1 MTDISARLGS
11 MALRTCVFNAAGPKD
26 VTLDELETIGKSRA
40 SAIVMKSCTLEPRQ
54 GNEEPRYSDVEKGS
68 INSMGLPNLGY
79 REYVKFA
86 DALKKHGKPV
96 IASVSGLC
104 TADNVE
110 IIKSFND
117 SPVDAIELNLSC
129 PNIKGKPQIGYDFA
143 QMDEVLRETTK
154 MCKKPIG
161 VKLPPY
167 FDFVHFE
174 EAARILKKHNPAFIT
189 CINSIGN
196 ALVIDADKESTVI
209 RPKGGFGGLGGA
221 YIKPTA
227 LANARK
233 FYELTGGKIPIV
245 GVGGVFTG
253 RDAFEFILAGATAV
267 QIGTAFMQ
275 EGAGVFERVADEL
288 MLLLKTKG
296 YDSLDDFRGK
306 LKTC

>member
-1 MTDISARLGS
+1 MTDVSARINGLS
-11 MALRTCVFNAAGPKD
+11 LKTCVFNAAGPKD

-40 SAIVMKSCTLEPRQ
+40 SAIVMKSCTKEPRR
-54 GNEEPRYSDVEKGS
+54 GNEEPRYCDMEKGS

-79 REYVKFA
+79 REYVGFA
-86 DALKKHGKPV
+86 GALKKYGKPV

-104 TADNVE
+104 IADNVE
-110 IIKSFND
+110 ILKAFND
-117 SPVDAIELNLSC
+117 SHADAIELNLSC

-154 MCKKPIG
+154 VCKKPMG

-174 EAARILKKHNPAFIT
+174 EAARILREHNPAFIT

-196 ALVIDADKESTVI
+196 ALVIDVDKESTVI

-221 YIKPTA
+221 CIKPTA
-227 LANARK
+227 LANVRK
-233 FYELTGGKIPIV
+233 FYELTEGKIPII
-245 GVGGVFTG
+245 GVGGIFTG

-267 QIGTAFMQ
+267 QIGTAFIQ
-275 EGAGVFERVADEL
+275 EGAGVFGRVADEL
-288 MLLLKTKG
+288 AVLMEKKG
-296 YDSLDDFRGK
+296 YESLDDFRGK